1 MQAAEFRL
9 HGDPH
14 AAHEGSGLN
23 GLATEKHFT
32 PNQVAERWGL
42 SPSKVRR
49 IFVNEPG
56 VLLTGEP
63 SRRVGRIL
71 KRGYWTMRIPESVV
85 ERVHRRLASRSR
97 RAA

>member
-1 MQAAEFRL
+1 MQATEFRL
-9 HGDPH
+9 HGDFH
-14 AAHEGSGLN
+14 AAHEGSRLN

-32 PNQVAERWGL
+32 PHQVAERWGL

-56 VLLTGEP
+56 VVLIGEP

-85 ERVHRRLASRSR
+85 ARLHRRLTSRK
-97 RAA
+97 AA